1 MKKAYDIF
9 IWCVTGLFIGAIFL
23 LPESVPVHWNGNWEI
38 DRYGSRYTLIILAI
52 IPILLYYGML
62 LAKKVD
68 PKRHNFQS
76 REITYD
82 LFRYGL
88 SFFFILLCCFF
99 YYMTFFPKANGEKIM
114 LLLLGILIIGMG
126 NYMPRLPQN
135 YFLGIKTQWT
145 LSNEYV
151 WQKTHKIG
159 GYSFVI
165 VGIIIAVY
173 GLLELPYSF
182 IVVIVGLLIDAV
194 FSFIYSYIVFKRIE
208 TEKD

>member
-76 REITYD
+76 REKTYD

-135 YFLGIKTQWT
+135 YFFSDATRRTSSRETSSILETSSGERVLKAFLMNLMADSAIPCAIPS
-145 LSNEYV
+145 LRPSSIRSCSLASN
-151 WQKTHKIG
+151 IS
-159 GYSFVI
+159 YSSLHFE
-165 VGIIIAVY
+165 
-173 GLLELPYSF
+173 LLE
-182 IVVIVGLLIDAV
+182 A
-194 FSFIYSYIVFKRIE
+194 
-208 TEKD
+208 